1 MNVYLKP
8 AVAADGAPLV
18 VPDPQSGLALAA
30 GGEWKTRSTY
40 WERRLRDGD
49 VVAAEPPAEQ
59 GASIEAASAQQSAPG
74 KSTFRKG

>member
-49 VVAAEPPAEQ
+49 VVEAEPQ
-59 GASIEAASAQQSAPG
+59 GASIEAGSSSEAAG
-74 KSTFRKG
+74 KKGFRKG